1 MVTTRLATPDDH
13 PGLMAVLVEMQGHY
27 AVPCPAP
34 EAILAGLRDRPAG
47 TEILLAVEHGTITGF
62 AAVAAIYP
70 GPGLRPGFFLKE
82 LYVTASARGSGSGK
96 TLMRGLAR
104 LALERGFQRI
114 DWTAARDDLGLRGF
128 YEALGA
134 APHPE
139 KIFYRLTGDAL
150 QRLGSEP
157 EA

>member
-1 MVTTRLATPDDH
+1 MVTTRLATAADYPT
-13 PGLMAVLVEMQGHY
+13 LATVLAEMQAHY
-27 AVPCPAP
+27 AVPCPVP

-47 TEILLAVEHGTITGF
+47 SDILLAVEHGTISGF

-70 GPGLRPGFFLKE
+70 GPGLQPGFFLKE
-82 LYVTASARGSGSGK
+82 LYVTASARSSGSGK
-96 TLMRGLAR
+96 ALMRGLAR
-104 LALERGFQRI
+104 LALERGFKRI

-150 QRLGSEP
+150 LRLGSEA

>member
-1 MVTTRLATPDDH
+1 MVTTRLATPADH
-13 PGLMAVLVEMQGHY
+13 PALAAVLVEMQAHY
-27 AVPCPAP
+27 AVPCPTP
-34 EAILAGLRDRPAG
+34 EAILAGLGDIPAG
-47 TEILLAVEHGTITGF
+47 TDILLAVEHGTITGF

-70 GPGLRPGFFLKE
+70 GPGLQPGFFLKE

-96 TLMRGLAR
+96 ALMRGLAR
-104 LALERGFQRI
+104 LALERGFKRI

-150 QRLGSEP
+150 QRLGSEA